1 MDIMKPGRAD
11 PYCLGCDHMDTAG
24 GPTYGSCLY
33 ILRTGRR
40 RPCDPGRFCTVRQM
54 SYDAPVVEHGR
65 ITLRQAVG
73 VLRLR
78 NNGYT
83 QVQTAEI
90 VGISLSSVQRIER
103 RPPYAAWSEFRRQRA
118 EETREWLG
126 EP

>member
-1 MDIMKPGRAD
+1 MDIMAPGRAD
-11 PYCLGCDHMDTAG
+11 PYCLGCDHMDTEA
-24 GPTYGSCLY
+24 GPTYGACLY

-40 RPCDPGRFCTVRQM
+40 RPCDPGALCKVRQL
-54 SYDAPVVEHGR
+54 SYDAPVTAKSR

-78 NNGYT
+78 ERGYT
-83 QVQTAEI
+83 QTRTAEI

-103 RPPYAAWSEFRRQRA
+103 RPPYAAWTEFRRERA
-118 EETREWLG
+118 EKEREWLG